1 MKGKNMFEND
11 TVTITTITTI
21 LTTVSTTVSTTTVST
36 TTVSTT
42 MLTTMLNRFNA
53 KSNHVIDIKT
63 APKSKIQSQ
72 INLP

>member
-11 TVTITTITTI
+11 TVTITTILTTI
-21 LTTVSTTVSTTTVST
+21 LTTVSTTVST